1 MRMGKPVFKKHVGTS
16 TLADILLQTIKQKIY
31 KVIRHIIHSEWGG
44 CPRRKLQRGTALGS
58 KGQHRSQVL
67 EVNYSVNLVNHI
79 HRSVSREEGTSCVQL
94 PEQASC
100 TPKKFPRC
108 SDHMSTFVGILN
120 IFMTGCIEV
129 SNKSAVRSICLYLEV
144 KTLYNAPE
152 KKAHQV
158 PKYPL
163 YNHIAVQ

>member
-31 KVIRHIIHSEWGG
+31 KVIRHVIHSEWGG

-58 KGQHRSQVL
+58 RGQHRSQVL

-100 TPKKFPRC
+100 TPKNFPRC
-108 SDHMSTFVGILN
+108 SDHMSICWHPQYFHDRLHRGVQQECCEKHLFV
-120 IFMTGCIEV
+120 C
-129 SNKSAVRSICLYLEV
+129 RSQ
-144 KTLYNAPE
+144 NATYCP
-152 KKAHQV
+152 
-158 PKYPL
+158 
-163 YNHIAVQ
+163 